1 VLSFFAKEGLDSYV
15 GEYELDGTPALT
27 TRDITLSLVNGVTA
41 VAVPMT
47 FPTETRRAYIQAVWD
62 TPLPVGEL
70 RYYQGILQ
78 LFALLVLSGKM
89 QVL

>member
-1 VLSFFAKEGLDSYV
+1 
-15 GEYELDGTPALT
+15 
-27 TRDITLSLVNGVTA
+27 VNGVTA

-47 FPTETRRAYIQAVWD
+47 FPTETRRAYIQTVWD